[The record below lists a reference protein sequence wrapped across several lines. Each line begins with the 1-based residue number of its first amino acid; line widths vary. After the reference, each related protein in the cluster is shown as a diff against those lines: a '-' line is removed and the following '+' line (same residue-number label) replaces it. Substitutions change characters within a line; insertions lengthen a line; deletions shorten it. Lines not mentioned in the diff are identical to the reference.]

1 MVNSHLNWL
10 RFAIMLKG
18 KLRKTAEQSR
28 RVEEKVSWQ
37 WEKTMGKLCRHLHIF
52 NYAAHLHLNCA
63 FYTLISA
70 NKGQQL
76 AELQP
81 KTHRA
86 MHTMCVCV
94 CVLLL
99 VPFY

>member
-28 RVEEKVSWQ
+28 REKERESEQEKVSWQ

-81 KTHRA
+81 KTHTA
-86 MHTMCVCV
+86 
-94 CVLLL
+94 
-99 VPFY
+99 